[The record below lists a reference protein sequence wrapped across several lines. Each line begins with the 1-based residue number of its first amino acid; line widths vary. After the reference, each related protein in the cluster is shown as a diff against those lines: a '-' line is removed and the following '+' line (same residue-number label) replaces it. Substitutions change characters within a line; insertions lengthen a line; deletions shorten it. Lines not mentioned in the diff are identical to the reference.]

1 MSSAVSPLVSVILPT
16 YNRAHCLSISVTSVL
31 NQYYTNW
38 ELIIVDNFSTDNTES
53 LIRNFCDKRIKF
65 FQFSN
70 NGIIAA
76 SRNYGLS
83 KATGLYAA
91 FLDSDDWWHEKK
103 LLEYSRLFPS
113 NPGLI
118 YSDLFCI
125 SDNSLFRS
133 FSKRI
138 VRSRPLN
145 FPYTTDLFFN
155 TNPIATSTVLVDLSI
170 FKDVGFFNESPDLV
184 TVEDLDAWIKI
195 SRVSSSFFHV
205 PIPLTFYSLSIDGLS
220 RSSLFVKNARRFFNS
235 FFSHRL
241 GFFKYPC
248 WLLYSQ
254 SLYYFR
260 LTSYRRSFLFSR
272 YALLSYFRY
281 RTSLKHSFL
290 FPFKL
295 VFLFLVS
302 LFFVCF
308 RSLS

>member
-1 MSSAVSPLVSVILPT
+1 VSSNITPLVSVILPT
-16 YNRAHCLSISVTSVL
+16 YNRAHCLSFAVTSVL

-53 LIRNFCDKRIKF
+53 LIRNFRDKRIKF

-76 SRNYGLS
+76 SRNFGLK

-103 LLEYSRLFPS
+103 LLEYSRFFPS
-113 NPGLI
+113 NPSLI

-125 SDNSLFRS
+125 SDNLFMR
-133 FSKRI
+133 FFYKRI

-145 FPYTTDLFFN
+145 SPYTTDLFFN
-155 TNPIATSTVLVDLSI
+155 TNPIVTSTVLVDLSI

-184 TVEDLDAWIKI
+184 AVEDLDAWIKI
-195 SRVSSSFFHV
+195 SRVSSLFFHV
-205 PIPLTFYSLSIDGLS
+205 PIPLTYYSLSVDGLS
-220 RSSLFVKNARRFFNS
+220 RSSLFVKNARCFFNRL
-235 FFSHRL
+235 FSHHL

-260 LTSYRRSFLFSR
+260 LSSYKRSFLFSR

-281 RTSLKHSFL
+281 RASLKYSFL
-290 FPFKL
+290 FLLKL

-302 LFFVCF
+302 LLFVCV
-308 RSLS
+308 LSFF